1 MKPLLRDNIG
11 LMKEYNKKRNIG
23 INIDKITSGSSKKI
37 WWICDKGHEWQAS
50 IKHRVNGSNC
60 PYCSNHILLKG
71 YNDLATTNSELAKEW
86 NYEKNKKLTPND
98 VKEGAHTI
106 VWWKCKKGHEYR
118 AAINQRAY
126 GSNCPYCSNRKLL
139 IGYNDLATVN
149 PELAREWNY
158 EKNGLLKP
166 TDVMSGTKR
175 VVWWKCKKGHE
186 YKTQVSV
193 RNKGHDCPVCND
205 ETQTSLP
212 ERIVYYYI
220 KKYIPTAINNYVPD
234 NFNKKSLDIYIPNY
248 STAIEYD
255 GSHFHQNL
263 KKDLDKDIL
272 CKKNNIKL
280 YRIREYK
287 LSNKNYE
294 SESIKIVLKDSSY
307 ICLEDAIRKILNDLN
322 IYECDISIS
331 RDLDRIYQFIN
342 FIEKKDSLLNLNPK
356 LAEEWNYEK
365 NGSLKPSN
373 VTLHSGKRVWWKCK
387 EGHEWQAEI
396 NSRSKGRRCPYCTNM
411 KLKIGYNDLA
421 SKKPELLKEW
431 DYDKN
436 SVKPNNVLFVSSK
449 KVWWICKKCGNEWET
464 SIKIRSLGH
473 GCPLCANRENLKKIK
488 KQ

>member
-1 MKPLLRDNIG
+1 MKK
-11 LMKEYNKKRNIG
+11 M
-23 INIDKITSGSSKKI
+23 
-37 WWICDKGHEWQAS
+37 A
-50 IKHRVNGSNC
+50 
-60 PYCSNHILLKG
+60 
-71 YNDLATTNSELAKEW
+71 
-86 NYEKNKKLTPND
+86 
-98 VKEGAHTI
+98 
-106 VWWKCKKGHEYR
+106 
-118 AAINQRAY
+118 
-126 GSNCPYCSNRKLL
+126 
-139 IGYNDLATVN
+139 
-149 PELAREWNY
+149 
-158 EKNGLLKP
+158 
-166 TDVMSGTKR
+166 
-175 VVWWKCKKGHE
+175 E